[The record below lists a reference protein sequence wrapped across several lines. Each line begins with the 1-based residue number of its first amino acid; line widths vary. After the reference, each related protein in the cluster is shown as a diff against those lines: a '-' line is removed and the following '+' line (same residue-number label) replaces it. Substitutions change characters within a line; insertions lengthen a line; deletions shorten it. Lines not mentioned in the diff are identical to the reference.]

1 MHDGKCIRC
10 GRVIPEGKQ
19 LCLHCG
25 DYDDQQRFKPDV
37 LPIVRTNGDL
47 VRRMDNR
54 KLAKLICKLAEIG
67 PAGEA
72 AILAWL
78 ESEAPHD

>member
-1 MHDGKCIRC
+1 MDGKCIRC

-25 DYDDQQRFKPDV
+25 SYDDQQRFNLDV

-47 VRRMDNR
+47 VRQMDNR
-54 KLAKLICKLAEIG
+54 KLAKLICKLAGIE
-67 PAGEA
+67 AWEA
-72 AILAWL
+72 AVLEWL
-78 ESEAPHD
+78 ESEVPHE